1 MARKQR
7 TYKVGRGV
15 VGKTRLFT
23 VVDDASPE
31 LKELARQFPEHLS
44 RSLSS
49 LANQIGREIK
59 ATIKDGGTPAHKW
72 KPLSLIHQHDR
83 IRRYLG
89 DRSVPGETLAL
100 GGRRPRRKRGEG
112 VISSAEFKKG
122 MFKRW
127 AGAGDSVRA
136 TVFLGQ
142 AARAMGLYEKSTP
155 ATLKVEVGAINRT
168 LEQTLDNFQAGVISP
183 MNLKMRRTLWGAG
196 IPTDNTYLVQPPRPL
211 MDAVFERM
219 QPYFETILMQRMQS
233 YIEGKSGREI
243 GDYKL
248 PWR

>member
-1 MARKQR
+1 MARKPR

-15 VGKTRLFT
+15 EGRTRLFT

-72 KPLSLIHQHDR
+72 KPLSLLHQHDR
-83 IRRYLG
+83 IERYLAE
-89 DRSVPGETLAL
+89 RPKPGEK
-100 GGRRPRRKRGEG
+100 RPRRKRGEG
-112 VISSAEFKKG
+112 VICSAEFKRG
-122 MFKRW
+122 MFRRW
-127 AGAGDSVRA
+127 SHGGDSPLA
-136 TVFLGQ
+136 TRFLGQ
-142 AARAMGLYEKSTP
+142 AAQALGIYEKSTP
-155 ATLKVEVGAINRT
+155 ATLKVEVGAINKS
-168 LEQTLDNFQAGVISP
+168 LEQTLDRFQAGQRTP
-183 MNLKMRRTLWGAG
+183 MNLKLRRTLWGAG
-196 IPTDNTYLVQPPRPL
+196 IPTTLTALAQPPRPL

-219 QPYFETILMQRMQS
+219 QPYFETILMQRMQG